1 MRNIRLKESKVVIAV
16 HEAIPVGPSHDLRD
30 FLLENKIQEL
40 LFIAHPL
47 TFLKEFYK
55 KSSRYEMYRE
65 GKLISKKTAFHYRLP
80 DVLLYG
86 KDVFYSI
93 FWSLLQDKK
102 FDAYIGIDP
111 LNAFAGLVLK
121 KLGKVEKV
129 AYYSIDYFTN
139 RFENKILNK
148 IYHFIDKLCVK
159 NADETWN
166 LSSMM
171 ALARE
176 QYNHMDR
183 KIFNTQIT
191 VPIGVWVNK
200 VKRKK
205 FNEINK
211 KKIVFI
217 GSFLPLM
224 GIDLILE
231 AMPIIARKIPN
242 IQLDIVGGGP
252 EDVSLRQLASNLEM
266 DKNIKFHGWVSKKER
281 LEKILSDAAV
291 GLAPFNTLILDDQVR
306 NADPAKLK
314 DYMLWGMPVI
324 VTDAIANSK
333 QIENAGCGIV
343 IEYKVEDLVDAVI
356 KLLLDESLLKQ
367 YRRNAVSFV
376 EQFDYERIFSD
387 NINRLLGGTGG
398 NDKR

>member
-1 MRNIRLKESKVVIAV
+1 MKNTKFKASKAVIVV

-30 FLLENKIQEL
+30 FLLQHQIQEL

-47 TFLKEFYK
+47 IFLKEFYK
-55 KSSRYEMYRE
+55 KSSRYEEYKT
-65 GKLISKKTAFHYRLP
+65 GKLTAKKTAFHYRLP

-86 KDVFYSI
+86 KDFFYSI
-93 FWSLLQDKK
+93 LWCLLQKAKYD
-102 FDAYIGIDP
+102 FYIGIDP
-111 LNAFAGLVLK
+111 LNAFAGLVLR

-139 RFENKILNK
+139 RFDNKILNK

-159 NADETWN
+159 YADETWN
-166 LSSMM
+166 LSPMM
-171 ALARE
+171 ALAR
-176 QYNHMDR
+176 QRYSYMDR
-183 KIFNTQIT
+183 RIFNRQFT
-191 VPIGVWVNK
+191 VPIGVWVHK

-205 FNEINK
+205 FSEINR

-217 GSFLPLM
+217 GSFVSLM
-224 GIDLILE
+224 GIDLILQ
-231 AMPIIARKIPN
+231 AMPLIEKQIPD
-242 IQLDIVGGGP
+242 IKLEIVGGGP
-252 EDVSLRQLASNLEM
+252 EDISLRQLASNLKME
-266 DKNIKFHGWVSKKER
+266 KNIKFHGWVSKRNK

-324 VTDAIANSK
+324 VTDAIVNSK

-343 IEYKVEDLVDAVI
+343 IQYNVKELADAVI
-356 KLLLDESLLKQ
+356 KLLLDEKLLKE
-367 YRRNAVSFV
+367 YRRNAVRFV
-376 EQFDYERIFSD
+376 EQFDYESIFSD
-387 NINRLLGGTGG
+387 NINRLLEV
-398 NDKR
+398 NR

>member
-1 MRNIRLKESKVVIAV
+1 MKNTQLKESKVVIVV
-16 HEAIPVGPSHDLRD
+16 HEAIPIGPSHDLRD
-30 FLLENKIQEL
+30 FFLEHKTQEL

-47 TFLKEFYK
+47 IFIKEFYN
-55 KSSRYEMYRE
+55 KSSRYEKYKI
-65 GKLISKKTAFHYRLP
+65 GKLTAKKIAFHYKLP
-80 DVLLYG
+80 DILLYG
-86 KDVFYSI
+86 KDFFYSVV
-93 FWSLLQDKK
+93 WCLLQRVKYDV
-102 FDAYIGIDP
+102 YIGVDP

-129 AYYSIDYFTN
+129 VYYSIDYFTN

-148 IYHFIDKLCVK
+148 IYHFIDRLCVK
-159 NADETWN
+159 YADETWN

-176 QYNHMDR
+176 RYNLMDR
-183 KIFNTQIT
+183 KIFNRQFT
-191 VPIGVWVNK
+191 VPVGVWVHK

-205 FNEINK
+205 FSEINR

-217 GSFLPLM
+217 GSFLSLM

-231 AMPIIARKIPN
+231 AMPIIAKQIPD
-242 IQLDIVGGGP
+242 IKLEIVGGGP
-252 EDVSLRQLASNLEM
+252 EDLSLRQLAYKLKM
-266 DKNIKFHGWVSKKER
+266 DKNIKFHGWVSGKER

-333 QIENAGCGIV
+333 QIENSGCGIV
-343 IEYKVEDLVDAVI
+343 IQYRVEELAAAVI
-356 KLLLDESLLKQ
+356 KLLKNATLLKQ
-367 YRRNAVSFV
+367 YRKNAISFV
-376 EQFDYERIFSD
+376 EQFDYKRIFGD
-387 NINRLLGGTGG
+387 NLKRLLGVNKLT
-398 NDKR
+398 